1 MTPARESSSAGAGQ
15 REFQSH
21 HWLGVLCGLVAG
33 AWLGAAEA
41 PVKLVTIG
49 LSPWAISLC
58 MVAGVFVA
66 RWTFPTLLKGT
77 EYVFRDLNCRRH
89 LIVWA
94 LLAGSLWA
102 VANTLTVFAIRDVGL
117 AIAFPLWNA
126 NSLIGLVWARLL
138 FGELKGAPRSVIV
151 RVVLGAV
158 AIVIAATMLGFSSMH
173 GGHSAGV
180 HAARG
185 VVAAF
190 GACLLWGTMYIPYR
204 KAYISGMNPLS
215 FVTAFTVGE
224 LFTVSLLAVTLG
236 GGIVRISAELE
247 HARGLLFWLFLGGF
261 VWVVGD
267 LFQQFAAKYIGIGR
281 GIPLTNTNQLWGLAW
296 AALVFSELRGA
307 TPAQDLLVVGGS
319 VTMIAG
325 AALIGSGAASGKE
338 HTSQNDAV
346 LRECDRY
353 RLDYL
358 DTLRRVSGVEAETAG
373 GRRWW
378 DYLIMAVALSFFVAF
393 AATAV
398 VPSIGINRLWL
409 ALLTAALL
417 VVLAVGTFRLWR
429 TTGFS

>member
-1 MTPARESSSAGAGQ
+1 MQECRRISRESEQ
-15 REFQSH
+15 RSLKSL

-49 LSPWAISLC
+49 LSPWAISPC
-58 MVAGVFVA
+58 MVSGVFVA

-77 EYVFRDLNCRRH
+77 GYVFQDLNSKRH

-117 AIAFPLWNA
+117 AVAFPLWNA
-126 NSLIGLVWARLL
+126 NALVGLVWARIL
-138 FGELKGAPRSVIV
+138 FKELKGARRAVIV

-158 AIVIAATMLGFSSMH
+158 AIVLAASMLGFSSIH
-173 GGHSAGV
+173 NGHRSGD

-185 VVAAF
+185 VVAAV

-224 LFTVSLLAVTLG
+224 LYTVTVLAATLG
-236 GGIVRISAELE
+236 GELFRIAQELQR
-247 HARGLLFWLFLGGF
+247 ARGLLFWLFLGGF

-267 LFQQFAAKYIGIGR
+267 LFQQFAAKYLGIGR
-281 GIPLTNTNQLWGLAW
+281 GIPLTSTNQLWGLAW
-296 AALVFSELRGA
+296 AALVFGELRDA
-307 TPAQDLLVVGGS
+307 TRVRDLLVLGGS
-319 VTMIAG
+319 LTMIAG
-325 AALIGSGAASGKE
+325 AALIGSGAASGRE
-338 HTSQNDAV
+338 RTSQNEAV

-353 RLDYL
+353 GLDYL
-358 DTLRRVSGVEAETAG
+358 QTLQTMNGVDAETRHS

-378 DYLIMAVALSFFVAF
+378 DYLIIAAALSFVVGF
-393 AATAV
+393 AITAV
-398 VPSIGINRLWL
+398 VPPIGIDRLWL
-409 ALLTAALL
+409 CILSVILLLGLAA
-417 VVLAVGTFRLWR
+417 GTVHLWR
-429 TTGFS
+429 STSFS